1 MVRSEKTVLSAADVF
16 NWVAAGALVSM
27 MVLTCCD
34 VILRFF
40 RHPIP
45 GTYEIVGLLGTV
57 VISFSLAYTTAQKGH
72 IAVEFV
78 VQRFTRKTQNI
89 IDSTNDLLSLIL
101 FAIITWQSTLYGFDL
116 KQSGEVSLT
125 VQFPIH
131 PFVFG
136 ISLGCGMVCLVLAM
150 DLYKSFRRLRST

>member
-1 MVRSEKTVLSAADVF
+1 MVRSEKTLLSAADMF
-16 NWVAAGALVSM
+16 NGVAAGALVIM
-27 MVLTCCD
+27 MVLTCTD
-34 VILRFF
+34 VVLRFF

-57 VISFSLAYTTAQKGH
+57 GISFSLAYTTVKKGH
-72 IAVEFV
+72 IAVEFIV
-78 VQRFTRKTQNI
+78 SRFTGKTQNS
-89 IDSTNDLLSLIL
+89 IDAVNNFLSLIL

-125 VQFPIH
+125 VQLPIH

-136 ISLGCGMVCLVLAM
+136 ISFGCGLVCFVLAM
-150 DLYKSFRRLRST
+150 DLYKSLRRLRST

>member
-45 GTYEIVGLLGTV
+45 GTYEIVGLLGTM

>member
-1 MVRSEKTVLSAADVF
+1 MVRSEKILLSAADMF
-16 NWVAAGALVSM
+16 NWVAAGALVIM
-27 MVLTCCD
+27 MVLTCTD
-34 VILRFF
+34 VVLRFF

-57 VISFSLAYTTAQKGH
+57 VISFSLAYTTVKKGH
-72 IAVEFV
+72 IAVEFIV
-78 VQRFTRKTQNI
+78 SRFTGKTQNS
-89 IDSTNDLLSLIL
+89 IDAVNNFLSLIL

-125 VQFPIH
+125 VQLPIH

-136 ISLGCGMVCLVLAM
+136 ISFGCGLVCFVLAM
-150 DLYKSFRRLRST
+150 DLYKSLRGLRST